1 MSMAERKDDAL
12 DLLVRGGRVIDPA
25 SGLDAVC
32 DVGIRYGRIAAIAE
46 DLSDLV
52 APARQEYPPETGTT
66 VVDAAG
72 KLVVP
77 GLVDMHAHVYT
88 GVCPLTVPAD
98 ETSAAS
104 GVTTIVSAG
113 DAGAHTFEGF
123 RQLIVNQSRTRVLAF
138 VHIST
143 IGLTGWPEGEAVDL
157 KYLDVDKVVRAIE
170 ENRDIAV
177 GIKVREQA
185 PLIVGDNGL
194 EPVRIAVEAGERA
207 GVPVMVHIGGAPATL
222 GELMQLLRP
231 GDIITHCFTPAP
243 HGLVEDGQLIEE
255 AQQARDR
262 GIVFDVGH
270 GFGSFDYGVV
280 EQAVERGFWPDTIST
295 DLHSLSIRGPVGDLP
310 RTMAKLLN
318 LGMPLTEVVRAATV
332 RPAAVIGRSET
343 LGILREG
350 GVADVAVLSL
360 EDSDEMFVDASGAQ
374 RPARKLLR
382 AEATIRAGILWGGPF
397 PHPGRAAGSRAS
409 LDFAPRR

>member
-1 MSMAERKDDAL
+1 MEGQMDDPL

-25 SGLDAVC
+25 SGLDAIR

-46 DLSDLV
+46 DLSGRV

-66 VVDAAG
+66 VVDAVG
-72 KLVVP
+72 KIVVP
-77 GLVDMHAHVYT
+77 GLVDLHAHVYT

-113 DAGAHTFEGF
+113 DAGAHTIEGF

-143 IGLTGWPEGEAVDL
+143 VGLTGWPEGEAIDL
-157 KYLDVDKVVRAIE
+157 NYLDVDKVVRAIE
-170 ENRDIAV
+170 ENRDFAI

-194 EPVRIAVEAGERA
+194 EPVRLAVQAGERA
-207 GVPVMVHIGGAPATL
+207 GVPVMVHIGGAPAHL
-222 GELMQLLRP
+222 GELMELLRP

-243 HGLVEDGQLIEE
+243 HGLVEDGRLIKE
-255 AQQARDR
+255 AQVARDR
-262 GIVFDVGH
+262 GIIFDVGH

-295 DLHSLSIRGPVGDLP
+295 DLHSLSVRGPVGDLP

-318 LGMPLTEVVRAATV
+318 LGMPLEDVVRAATL
-332 RPAAVIGRSET
+332 RPAEIIGRSET
-343 LGILREG
+343 LGNLTVG

-360 EDSDEMFVDASGAQ
+360 EDYDGTFTDSSGAE
-374 RPARKLLR
+374 RLAPKLLR
-382 AEATIRAGILWGGPF
+382 AEATIRAGILWGGPL
-397 PHPGRAAGSRAS
+397 PHPGRASGSRAN
-409 LDFAPRR
+409 LDFAPPR